1 MSTVRVNVTLPED
14 LARQLDSLVEPKK
27 KSRFIAEALRKM
39 IEEIQREHLDAMLE
53 EGYKATRSESLA
65 LAKHFEPADLEGW
78 DEY

>member
-27 KSRFIAEALRKM
+27 KSRFIAEALRKR
-39 IEEIQREHLDAMLE
+39 IEEIQRQHLDAALE
-53 EGYKATRSESLA
+53 EGYKSTRAESLA
-65 LAKHFEPADLEGW
+65 LAKQFEPLDIEGW